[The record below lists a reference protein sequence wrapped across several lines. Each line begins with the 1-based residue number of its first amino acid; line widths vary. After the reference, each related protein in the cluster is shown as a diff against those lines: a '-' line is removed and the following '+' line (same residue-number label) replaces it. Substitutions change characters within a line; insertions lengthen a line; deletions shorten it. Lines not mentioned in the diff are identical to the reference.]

1 MNSDDSSTES
11 NRSRSCSI
19 SGAYCA
25 LTSTSGIRTARKAT
39 GAPAAHDQ
47 IDDPDH
53 DRRGDDVVDVVEALV
68 ERLPARS
75 ECVADPREDDAPDRR
90 PDRGQHRVAQERR
103 TEDAGGDR
111 DERSREGRDPADEH
125 GPVAPAVEPVLG
137 VLDPVGRQ
145 VEPPPTALEERTA
158 AVEADRPA
166 EQRPDEVAE
175 RPRD

>member
-39 GAPAAHDQ
+39 GAPAADDQ

-53 DRRGDDVVDVVEALV
+53 DRRSDDVVDVAEALV

-75 ECVADPREDDAPDRR
+75 ECVADPGEDDAPDRR
-90 PDRGQHRVAQERR
+90 PDRRKHGVAEERR
-103 TEDAGGDR
+103 TEDARGDR
-111 DERSREGRDPADEH
+111 DERSRDRGDPADEH
-125 GPVAPAVEPVLG
+125 GPVAPAVEPPLG
-137 VLDPVGRQ
+137 VLEPVRRQ
-145 VEPPPTALEERTA
+145 VEPTATALE
-158 AVEADRPA
+158 
-166 EQRPDEVAE
+166 
-175 RPRD
+175 